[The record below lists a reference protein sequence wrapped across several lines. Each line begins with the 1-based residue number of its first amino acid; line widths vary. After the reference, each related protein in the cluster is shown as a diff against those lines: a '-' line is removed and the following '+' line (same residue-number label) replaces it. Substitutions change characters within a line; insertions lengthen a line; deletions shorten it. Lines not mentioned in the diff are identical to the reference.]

1 MISVEVGEA
10 VNDPNSES
18 DGDGPSFNK
27 GTDES
32 GNGGGT
38 AGGLPLGIVAGAA
51 GGGVALIA
59 FIVIVALV
67 IRKKNSRSGITAGS
81 PRTQSRTQMNRK
93 LERTWSH
100 TQIGGD
106 GSQTG
111 TELPERVGKQLS
123 ETDASRQT
131 SATFDKCELDAGMAG
146 LHANP
151 MNPAAVEMANPMST
165 PTGGKGP
172 ALSPIMPQA
181 MPVRRTGSLDAAWVE
196 CHDPTT
202 GKKYYANK
210 TTGETQWTQPV

>member
-111 TELPERVGKQLS
+111 TELPGRVGKQLS
-123 ETDASRQT
+123 ETDASRPT
-131 SATFDKCELDAGMAG
+131 SATFNKCESDAGQ

-172 ALSPIMPQA
+172 ALSPIMPHA
-181 MPVRRTGSLDAAWVE
+181 MPAANRYGSTAWVE

>member
-10 VNDPNSES
+10 VNDANSD

-27 GTDES
+27 GTGES

-38 AGGLPLGIVAGAA
+38 AEGNPLGIVAGAA

-81 PRTQSRTQMNRK
+81 PRTQSRTQKSRK
-93 LERTWSH
+93 LERKWSH

-111 TELPERVGKQLS
+111 TELPERVGKQ
-123 ETDASRQT
+123 
-131 SATFDKCELDAGMAG
+131 
-146 LHANP
+146 P
-151 MNPAAVEMANPMST
+151 MNRYGASAVEMANPMST

-172 ALSPIMPQA
+172 ALSPIMPHA
-181 MPVRRTGSLDAAWVE
+181 MPAANGAVSTAWVE
-196 CHDPTT
+196 CHDPAT
-202 GKKYYANK
+202 GKTYYANK

>member
-32 GNGGGT
+32 GNGGG
-38 AGGLPLGIVAGAA
+38 AAEGNPLGIVAGAA

-81 PRTQSRTQMNRK
+81 PRTQRQKSHK

-111 TELPERVGKQLS
+111 TELPGRVGKQLS
-123 ETDASRQT
+123 ETDASRPT
-131 SATFDKCELDAGMAG
+131 SATFNKCESDAGQ

-172 ALSPIMPQA
+172 ALSPIMPHA
-181 MPVRRTGSLDAAWVE
+181 MPAANRYGSTAWVE